1 MIEDIRMETDDK
13 RYSTVL
19 YDFCMCC
26 KKFLGTKDGHGITGM
41 SHGLC
46 DKCYNSYMEEPNK
59 KPEKNQDEPCMYLNR
74 EAGEVLLKLISESD

>member
-1 MIEDIRMETDDK
+1 METNPE

-26 KKFLGTKDGHGITGM
+26 EKFLGTKDGHGITGM

-46 DKCYNSYMEEPNK
+46 DKCYNSYMENDKPK
-59 KPEKNQDEPCMYLNR
+59 KIQDR
-74 EAGEVLLKLISESD
+74 EAAEALQILISEA